1 MNTLL
6 AETHHFLLHIY
17 DNRSGKY
24 FLVDTGSALSIIPP
38 NKSDLKRT
46 DNRHLIA
53 ANGTPIKTFGTR
65 LMILT
70 LGLQKYTWR
79 FIIADVTQPII
90 GGDFLRS
97 HCLLVDLANERLI
110 RSDNLK
116 TIKGARS
123 SHESF
128 KITAI
133 TSTNEFSRLLDDR
146 PQLTTPT
153 FSFDLPKHGVQHRIP
168 TTGFPVHSQA
178 RRLSPEKLKIAKDEF
193 DTLLKLGIIRRSNSP
208 YSSPLHVAPKPGGGW
223 R

>member
-46 DNRHLIA
+46 YNQHLIA

-116 TIKGARS
+116 RS
-123 SHESF
+123 KAHALHMSHS
-128 KITAI
+128 K
-133 TSTNEFSRLLDDR
+133 LQ
-146 PQLTTPT
+146 QLHQQT
-153 FSFDLPKHGVQHRIP
+153 
-168 TTGFPVHSQA
+168 
-178 RRLSPEKLKIAKDEF
+178 
-193 DTLLKLGIIRRSNSP
+193 
-208 YSSPLHVAPKPGGGW
+208 SSPDS
-223 R
+223 